1 MLITGGT
8 GSFGQ
13 AFVRRVL
20 EHSKSG
26 RICIYS
32 RDEYKQAVMRE
43 NFNDDRLRFFI
54 GDVRDEQRLK
64 RAMQGVT
71 TVIHAAALKRIE
83 VGFYNPDEMVKT
95 NVLGSMNVIEASRE
109 AGLTQGNGI
118 RICVP
123 RTVVLLSTDKAYQPV
138 SAYGQ
143 SKALAESLFLAAS
156 SQDRYRPTRFVVT
169 RYGNVAHSAGSVI
182 PKWQEIIKNDD
193 EVLVTDPNCTRF
205 YMTMDEAI
213 DLVGDA
219 IAGEDPLYIPT
230 LPAYRLGDLAL
241 AMGAK
246 KINITGLPK
255 YEKLHE
261 SMSDGNSSETANR
274 LSVSMLQSL
283 LKVGGA
289 PSKV

>member
-95 NVLGSMNVIEASRE
+95 NVLGTMNVIEASRE
-109 AGLTQGNGI
+109 AGVKT
-118 RICVP
+118 C
-123 RTVVLLSTDKAYQPV
+123 VLLSTDKAYQPV

-182 PKWQEIIKNDD
+182 PKWREIINNND